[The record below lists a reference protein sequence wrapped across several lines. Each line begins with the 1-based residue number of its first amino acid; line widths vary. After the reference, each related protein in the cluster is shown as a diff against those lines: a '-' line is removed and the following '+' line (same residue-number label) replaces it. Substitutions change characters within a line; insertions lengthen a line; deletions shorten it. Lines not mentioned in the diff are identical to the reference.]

1 MIYKIKMS
9 ALDKE
14 IEIVRQKLNKL
25 TNDPMKR
32 FWNLYIYNI
41 NKKIQLIM
49 FSLTN
54 AEKIL

>member
-32 FWNLYIYNI
+32 F
-41 NKKIQLIM
+41 
-49 FSLTN
+49 
-54 AEKIL
+54 